1 MAQER
6 RPCGTN
12 FALIQL
18 KNKQGYPAPPSVRLH
33 GKQKCV
39 LAFRIANKGSTL
51 AGFSIQ
57 ACKSCFTSTHRTN
70 PDVLRHL
77 KGIQCIPTTCQLT
90 ELVGN
95 GLQLS
100 IGSNSLQLVLLQN
113 GLVRNAVLMIE
124 GLATLF
130 SDTSLFSKSCPT
142 KPVKPKTNT
151 KSQSTPITTPIPT
164 QSKTTSRQLEDTV
177 TN

>member
-1 MAQER
+1 MRLKHGPGTQPLR
-6 RPCGTN
+6 R
-12 FALIQL
+12 QL
-18 KNKQGYPAPPSVRLH
+18 CLDPTEEQAR
-33 GKQKCV
+33 V
-39 LAFRIANKGSTL
+39 LATI
-51 AGFSIQ
+51 SIQ